1 MSSTTD
7 NARKIIVTQALPY
20 ANASLHL
27 GHILEAVQTDIW
39 SRFQNKSGNE
49 CLFFCADDTHGTP
62 VMLKAKEL
70 GKSPE
75 DLIKEVQR
83 DHEETYK
90 LYDINFTNYHTT
102 HSDEN
107 KKYSEQIYLKAK
119 ENDLITRRTIN
130 QLYDVSESMFLSD
143 RFVKGTCPKCGSTD
157 QYGDGCTKCGATYH
171 VSELKNPVSAISGT
185 KPVNKESEHIFFDL
199 PKKLDTLKEFL
210 ATANLQKPITNK
222 LSEWVNDDLQQ
233 WDISRDAPYFGF
245 KIPEEDNKY
254 FYVWLDAPIGYIA
267 SIDNW
272 ATRNNKDM
280 DLLWSANSNYEIY
293 HFIGKD
299 ISYFHGLFW
308 PALLSASDLRLPDGI
323 FVHGF
328 LTING
333 EKMSKSKGT
342 GILAKEFAK
351 LCDPET
357 LRYYFAAKLNDKVED
372 IDLNF
377 EDYVQRINSDLVG
390 KYLNIASRCSSFI
403 EKNSNELSD
412 TFDND
417 LLEEAIKQKENIKE
431 CFESRNYS
439 KAIRL
444 IMDIADLTN
453 KYINDNTPWKKDT
466 KEAAHIATTAL
477 NVFNILTIYLSPII
491 PNITKGA
498 FKFLNQDSQSF
509 NDVELLLKNKINK
522 YKPLLKR
529 LEPITIPE
537 EIPMSDEENY
547 INIDQF
553 AEIDLRVAEIKA
565 ASHVDGADKLLQL
578 TLDVGDLGERNVFA
592 GIKKAYD
599 PESLVGKMVILVSNL
614 APRKMK
620 FGLSEGMV
628 LASSD
633 DEGIYLISPDS
644 GATPGLRV
652 K

>member
-130 QLYDVSESMFLSD
+130 QLYDESESMFLSD
-143 RFVKGTCPKCGSTD
+143 RFVKGTCPKCGATD
-157 QYGDGCTKCGATYH
+157 QYGDGCTKCGATYD

-342 GILAKEFAK
+342 GILAKEFAQ

-529 LEPITIPE
+529 LEPIIIPE
-537 EIPMSDEENY
+537 EKPMSDEENY
-547 INIDQF
+547 ISIDQF

>member
-1 MSSTTD
+1 MSSTT
-7 NARKIIVTQALPY
+7 NKTRKIIVTQALPY

-70 GKSPE
+70 GISPE
-75 DLIKEVQR
+75 DLIKDVQK

-107 KKYSEQIYLKAK
+107 KKYSEKIYLKAK
-119 ENDLITRRTIN
+119 ENKLITRKTIN
-130 QLYDVSESMFLSD
+130 QLFDEAESMFLSD
-143 RFVKGTCPKCGSTD
+143 RFVKGTCPKCGASD
-157 QYGDGCTKCGATYH
+157 QYGDGCTKCGATYD
-171 VSELKNPVSAISGT
+171 VGELKDPVSAISGT
-185 KPVNKESEHIFFDL
+185 KPINKESEHVFFDL
-199 PKKLDTLKEFL
+199 PKKLDVLKNFL
-210 ATANLQKPITNK
+210 ASADLQKPITNK
-222 LSEWVNDDLQQ
+222 LSEWLNDDLHQ

-245 KIPEEDNKY
+245 KIPEEEDKY

-272 ATRNNKDM
+272 ATKNNKDM
-280 DLLWSANSNYEIY
+280 DSLWSADSDYEIY

-308 PALLSASDLRLPDGI
+308 PALLSGSDLKLPNGI
-323 FVHGF
+323 YVHGF

-342 GILAKEFAK
+342 GILAKEFAD

-403 EKNSNELSD
+403 EKNSNALSS
-412 TFDND
+412 TFDNE
-417 LLEEAIKQKENIKE
+417 LIEKAINQKEAIEA

-439 KAIRL
+439 KAVRL

-453 KYINDNTPWKKDT
+453 KYINDNTPWKKDID
-466 KEAAHIATTAL
+466 EAAQIATTAL
-477 NVFNILTIYLSPII
+477 NVFNILSIYLSPII
-491 PNITKGA
+491 PNITSEA
-498 FKFLNQDSQSF
+498 FKFLNQEKQSF
-509 NDVELLLKNKINK
+509 NDIELYLKNNINK

-529 LEPITIPE
+529 LEPIVIPE
-537 EIPMSDEENY
+537 EKPMSEEENY

-553 AEIDLRVAEIKA
+553 ADIDLRVAKIKK

-599 PESLVGKMVILVSNL
+599 PESIVGKMVILVSNL
-614 APRKMK
+614 APRQMK

>member
-1 MSSTTD
+1 MSSTT
-7 NARKIIVTQALPY
+7 NKTRKIIVTQALPY

-70 GKSPE
+70 GISPE
-75 DLIKEVQR
+75 DLIKDVQK

-107 KKYSEQIYLKAK
+107 KKYSEKIYLKAK
-119 ENDLITRRTIN
+119 ENKLITRKTIN
-130 QLYDVSESMFLSD
+130 QLFDEAESMFLSD
-143 RFVKGTCPKCGSTD
+143 RFVKGTCPKCGASD
-157 QYGDGCTKCGATYH
+157 QYGDGCTKCGATYD
-171 VSELKNPVSAISGT
+171 VGELKDPVSAISGT
-185 KPVNKESEHIFFDL
+185 KPINKESEHVFFDL
-199 PKKLDTLKEFL
+199 PKKLDVLKNFL
-210 ATANLQKPITNK
+210 TSADLQKPITNK
-222 LSEWVNDDLQQ
+222 LSEWLNDDLHQ

-245 KIPEEDNKY
+245 KIPEEENKY

-272 ATRNNKDM
+272 ATKNNKDM
-280 DLLWSANSNYEIY
+280 DSLWSADSDYEIY

-308 PALLSASDLRLPDGI
+308 PALLSGSDLKLPNGI
-323 FVHGF
+323 YVHGF

-342 GILAKEFAK
+342 GILAKEFAE

-403 EKNSNELSD
+403 EKNSNALSS
-412 TFDND
+412 TFDNE
-417 LLEEAIKQKENIKE
+417 LIEKAINQKEAIEA

-439 KAIRL
+439 KAVRL

-453 KYINDNTPWKKDT
+453 KYINDNTPWKKDID
-466 KEAAHIATTAL
+466 EAAQIATTAL
-477 NVFNILTIYLSPII
+477 NVFNILSIYLSPII
-491 PNITKGA
+491 PNITSEA
-498 FKFLNQDSQSF
+498 FKFLNQEKQSY
-509 NDVELLLKNKINK
+509 NDIELYLKNNINK
-522 YKPLLKR
+522 YRPLLKR
-529 LEPITIPE
+529 LEPIVIPE
-537 EIPMSDEENY
+537 EKPMSEEENY

-553 AEIDLRVAEIKA
+553 ADIDLRVAKIKN

-599 PESLVGKMVILVSNL
+599 PESIVGKMVILVSNL
-614 APRKMK
+614 APRQMK

>member
-1 MSSTTD
+1 MSSTT
-7 NARKIIVTQALPY
+7 NKTRKIIVTQALPY

-70 GKSPE
+70 GISPE
-75 DLIKEVQR
+75 DLIKDVQK

-107 KKYSEQIYLKAK
+107 KKYSEKIYLKAK
-119 ENDLITRRTIN
+119 KNNLITRKTIN
-130 QLYDVSESMFLSD
+130 QLFDEAESMFLSD
-143 RFVKGTCPKCGSTD
+143 RFVKGTCPKCGASD
-157 QYGDGCTKCGATYH
+157 QYGDGCTKCGATYD
-171 VSELKNPVSAISGT
+171 VGELKDPVSAISGT
-185 KPVNKESEHIFFDL
+185 KPINKESEHVFFDL
-199 PKKLDTLKEFL
+199 PKKLDVLKNFL
-210 ATANLQKPITNK
+210 ASADLQKPITNK
-222 LSEWVNDDLQQ
+222 LNEWLNDDLHQ

-245 KIPEEDNKY
+245 KIPEEEDKY

-272 ATRNNKDM
+272 ATKNNKDM
-280 DLLWSANSNYEIY
+280 DSLWSADSDYEIY

-308 PALLSASDLRLPDGI
+308 PALLSGSDLKLPNGI
-323 FVHGF
+323 YVHGF

-342 GILAKEFAK
+342 GILAKEFAE

-403 EKNSNELSD
+403 EKNSNALSS
-412 TFDND
+412 TFDNE
-417 LLEEAIKQKENIKE
+417 LIEKAINQKEAIEA

-439 KAIRL
+439 KAVRL

-453 KYINDNTPWKKDT
+453 KYINDNTPWKKDID
-466 KEAAHIATTAL
+466 EAAQIATTAL
-477 NVFNILTIYLSPII
+477 NVFNILSIYLSPII
-491 PNITKGA
+491 PNITSEA
-498 FKFLNQDSQSF
+498 FKFLNQEKQSF
-509 NDVELLLKNKINK
+509 NDIELYLKNNINK

-529 LEPITIPE
+529 LEPIVIPE
-537 EIPMSDEENY
+537 EKPMSEEENY

-553 AEIDLRVAEIKA
+553 ADIDLRVAKIKN

-599 PESLVGKMVILVSNL
+599 PESIVGKMVILVSNL
-614 APRKMK
+614 APRQMK